1 MSIEDKYEKC
11 KILYYIYEGISKQD
25 SDFLLYLTATDKTN
39 YIINLYKIASTPLFD
54 IIKSLFSITCGYVYP
69 YKFIINI
76 LLVFSSSQN
85 TVLVY
90 KQLIEDIR
98 DVSKE
103 DQSYFEIL
111 IKSKNELDDI
121 LFNLTQQYDRNIIR
135 KMPVSK
141 ILSILKNKIY

>member
-1 MSIEDKYEKC
+1 
-11 KILYYIYEGISKQD
+11 LG
-25 SDFLLYLTATDKTN
+25 
-39 YIINLYKIASTPLFD
+39 
-54 IIKSLFSITCGYVYP
+54 
-69 YKFIINI
+69 
-76 LLVFSSSQN
+76 FSSSQN

-121 LFNLTQQYDRNIIR
+121 LFNLTQQYDKNTIR

>member
-1 MSIEDKYEKC
+1 MSNEDKYEKC

-25 SDFLLYLTATDKTN
+25 SDFLLYLTATDKKN
-39 YIINLYKIASTPLFD
+39 YIINLYKISTTPLFD
-54 IIKSLFSITCGYVYP
+54 IIKSLFSITCGYVSP

-76 LLVFSSSQN
+76 LLIFSSSQN

-111 IKSKNELDDI
+111 IKTKNELDDI